1 MRLAGWFRFN
11 VHEMKTL
18 EERRSVNIG
27 NYISRCSIYLATC
40 SNITVFFVKDWE
52 QGGQSLFQSQDV

>member
-1 MRLAGWFRFN
+1 
-11 VHEMKTL
+11 MKTL

-27 NYISRCSIYLATC
+27 NYISRCSIFLATC